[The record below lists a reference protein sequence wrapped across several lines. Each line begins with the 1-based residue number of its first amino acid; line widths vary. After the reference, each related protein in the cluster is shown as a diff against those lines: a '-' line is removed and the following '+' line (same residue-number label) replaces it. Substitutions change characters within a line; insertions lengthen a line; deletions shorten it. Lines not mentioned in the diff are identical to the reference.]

1 MYYIKMTSKMT
12 SHEKLKSELKMR
24 PTDAQVFT
32 TGAQLIPA
40 RLANGKYAWV
50 VSCFEDST
58 FYDGE
63 YVAVSES
70 WTENIEELAGEE
82 SDDE

>member
-1 MYYIKMTSKMT
+1 MTA
-12 SHEKLKSELKMR
+12 HEKLKSELQNR

-40 RLANGKYAWV
+40 KLANGKFAWV

-58 FYDGE
+58 FYDGS

-70 WTENIEELAGEE
+70 WTDDITELAGEE
-82 SDDE
+82 EDDE

>member
-1 MYYIKMTSKMT
+1 MTN
-12 SHEKLKSELKMR
+12 HEKLKSELRNR

-40 RLANGKYAWV
+40 KLANGKYAWV
-50 VSCFEDST
+50 VSCFEDDT
-58 FYDGE
+58 YYDGA

-70 WTENIEELAGEE
+70 WTDNIEELAGEE
-82 SDDE
+82 DDDE

>member
-1 MYYIKMTSKMT
+1 MTA
-12 SHEKLKSELKMR
+12 HEKLKSELKSR

-40 RLANGKYAWV
+40 KLANGKFAWV

-63 YVAVSES
+63 YVAVSEN
-70 WTENIEELAGEE
+70 WTDEITELAGEE
-82 SDDE
+82 DNDE